1 MQGKG
6 RNQPLPPSV
15 WNWWIVSKLNRI
27 TRRIPTE
34 ENVALLLLSWRS
46 FLRLT
51 MLTPERLAFWYIT
64 IIEVVVLA
72 IDTRT
77 PKLIWKWLRIS
88 GLTLATLSRIGPV
101 YRVLPRRAK
110 YNCLSLSVSLP
121 LAHSFL
127 AQKLSL
133 DWIDSNK
140 RGGSLLDP
148 IILIKTRAPRGGGEG
163 ISATWSSLQE
173 WYLVVA
179 TSWKKINI
187 CSNWGD
193 RLSFSAIKMCHLEI
207 HNPWRDMYTY
217 VRKNL
222 ITCGKLRESKYTS

>member
-110 YNCLSLSVSLP
+110 YNSLCLSPSRPVVLSTKVV
-121 LAHSFL
+121 
-127 AQKLSL
+127 

-140 RGGSLLDP
+140 GGSLLDP
-148 IILIKTRAPRGGGEG
+148 ILIKTRAPGGGGEG

-193 RLSFSAIKMCHLEI
+193 RLSFSAIKMRHLEI